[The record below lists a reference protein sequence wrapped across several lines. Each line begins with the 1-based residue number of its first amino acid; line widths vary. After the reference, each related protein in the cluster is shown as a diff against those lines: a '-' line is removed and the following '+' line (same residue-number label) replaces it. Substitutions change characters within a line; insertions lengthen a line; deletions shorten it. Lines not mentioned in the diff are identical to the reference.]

1 MQQNNIFDKVIQVLE
16 KICNA
21 VSAVLLAITVASSAI
36 QVFCRTVLGSPLSWT
51 EELARFGGVW
61 MVMWAMGPVFKAR
74 GHIGIDFLYNK
85 FPHVSKKYVDLFDD
99 LVTIGVMIAF
109 TYFACILM
117 NNGAR
122 TASPALRIPMSWV
135 YSGVVLGGGC
145 SVLFAVHALLYHRR
159 EHSEEEKA

>member
-1 MQQNNIFDKVIQVLE
+1 MQQNNIFDKVIQLLE
-16 KICNA
+16 KVCNA
-21 VSAVLLAITVASSAI
+21 IAAILLAVTVGSSAI

-85 FPHVSKKYVDLFDD
+85 FPDRFRKYADIFDD
-99 LVTIGVMIAF
+99 LVTIAVMAAF

-117 NNGAR
+117 KNGAR
-122 TASPALRIPMSWV
+122 TASPALRIPMSWI
-135 YSGVVLGGGC
+135 YSVVVLGGAC

-159 EHSEEEKA
+159 EHEGEGKA

>member
-1 MQQNNIFDKVIQVLE
+1 MQQKNFFDILIVKLE
-16 KICNA
+16 KVCNA
-21 VSAVLLAITVASSAI
+21 VAAILLGITVGSSAI
-36 QVFCRTVLGSPLSWT
+36 QVFCRTVLGKPLSWT

-85 FPHVSKKYVDLFDD
+85 FPDPLKKYVDIIDD
-99 LVTIGVMIAF
+99 LVTIGVMAAF

-117 NNGAR
+117 SNGAR

-135 YSGVVLGGGC
+135 YSGVVLGGAC
-145 SVLFAVHALLYHRR
+145 SVLFAVHALLYHKRI
-159 EHSEEEKA
+159 HEEEAK